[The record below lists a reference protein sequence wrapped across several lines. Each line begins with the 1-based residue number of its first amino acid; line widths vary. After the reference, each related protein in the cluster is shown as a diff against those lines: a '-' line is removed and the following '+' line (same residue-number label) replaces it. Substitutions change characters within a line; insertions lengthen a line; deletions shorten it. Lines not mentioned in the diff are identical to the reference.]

1 MGLVGKAMK
10 RSSNSSSSIPLVQ
23 YGALPYRRR
32 RKVLE
37 IMLVTS
43 RGTGRWI
50 IPKGWP
56 KSRLAASQTAAEEA
70 YEEAGVRGR
79 VGESPIGAYSYR
91 KAIKRGKRTVCQVE
105 VFPLEVTGQSRKWP
119 EREERRT
126 EWFKIGKAMKVVKY
140 NDLRDLIREFGEAL
154 PFAV

>member
-1 MGLVGKAMK
+1 
-10 RSSNSSSSIPLVQ
+10 
-23 YGALPYRRR
+23 
-32 RKVLE
+32 
-37 IMLVTS
+37 MLVTS

-79 VGESPIGAYSYR
+79 VGETPHRSLLISESHQT
-91 KAIKRGKRTVCQVE
+91 GKTTVCQVE

-126 EWFKIGKAMKVVKY
+126 EWFKIGKAMKVVQY
-140 NDLRDLIREFGEAL
+140 NDLRDLIRKFGEAL